1 MYHGCSARVR
11 RSHFSETF
19 GAQVARASARW
30 LEGLLSAVAALTG
43 SFKANKTIRRWKWGR
58 SVLFIF
64 QGFPGIFVTTVA
76 DKAISGHVASRQH
89 RRLMLGIC

>member
-1 MYHGCSARVR
+1 M
-11 RSHFSETF
+11 
-19 GAQVARASARW
+19 ASAGC
-30 LEGLLSAVAALTG
+30 LEGLLSAAG
-43 SFKANKTIRRWKWGR
+43 SFKASKTIRGRRWRR

-76 DKAISGHVASRQH
+76 DKAISGHVASRRH